1 MYPME
6 YRWMSALT
14 PVMNMHMVMERGS
27 TRIPTGTVNPPTWNQ
42 VK

>member
-1 MYPME
+1 MYATE

-14 PVMNMHMVMERGS
+14 PVMNMHMVMESGS
-27 TRIPTGTVNPPTWNQ
+27 TRIPTGTFSPPTWNQ